1 MMPSSQVSYPHSIDA
16 EKGLLCSLA
25 VHPNLFDEAAPLE
38 PDLFYI
44 PAHRIIFQHL
54 LDCYQDDGT
63 TDFVIVK
70 DSFRLTELG
79 EIGGV
84 QSLSE
89 IYGFVPTSGNW
100 RFYLE
105 QMIDHYQRRVTLQA
119 ISVLAQRCMDVHTDC
134 VIPIRDVCEK
144 ALVAIA
150 LAHSRGNEELFNDL
164 VRDASKACKQRRSNP
179 GTFIEISG
187 IRTLDLALGGV
198 LPGEQVVI
206 GAETSYGKTA
216 LALQIAAHI
225 ALGKQ
230 QKKVAIF
237 SMEMS
242 KQALAERVISA
253 QSGVRLRA
261 IRSGEVT
268 AEEDQKIGRFVS
280 SIPGGRTIAV
290 EDAYNLDINGIVSR
304 CRKLKATGE
313 LDMVIVDYLQLV
325 SPAITR
331 DSSRQR
337 EVADISRRLKVLAG
351 ELNVVVVA
359 LSQLNEEG
367 KLRESRAIGQDAD
380 IVLIIKDAKDSDD
393 AFQREIVIL
402 KARNGPRG
410 EKVLVDFYGEYAS
423 FSVDGN

>member
-1 MMPSSQVSYPHSIDA
+1 MISAPHSIDA
-16 EKGLLCSLA
+16 EKGLLSSLA
-25 VHPNLFDEAAPLE
+25 MHPHLFDEAAPLE
-38 PDLFYI
+38 TNLFYI

-54 LDCYQDDGT
+54 LDTYQDDGT
-63 TDFVIVK
+63 TDFIIVR
-70 DSFRLTELG
+70 DSLRLTELG

-84 QSLSE
+84 QYLAE
-89 IYGFVPTSGNW
+89 VYGFVPTSANW

-105 QMIDHYQRRVTLQA
+105 QMIDYYQRRITLQA

-134 VIPIRDVCEK
+134 AIPIRDVCEK
-144 ALVAIA
+144 ALVSIA

-164 VRDASKACKQRRSNP
+164 VRDASTAARRRKNSP

-187 IRTLDLALGGV
+187 LRTLDLALGGV

-216 LALQIAAHI
+216 LALQIAAHV

-261 IRSGEVT
+261 IRSGEVS
-268 AEEDQKIGRFVS
+268 EDENQKIDRFVTS
-280 SIPGGRTIAV
+280 VPGGRTIAV

-304 CRKLKATGE
+304 CRKLKATGQ

-351 ELNVVVVA
+351 ELDVVVVA
-359 LSQLNEEG
+359 LSQLNDEG

-380 IVLIIKDAKDSDD
+380 IVLIIKDAKDSED

-423 FSVDGN
+423 FSANAS

>member
-1 MMPSSQVSYPHSIDA
+1 MNEQASFPHSFDS

-25 VHPNLFDEAAPLE
+25 MHPALFDEAAPLD
-38 PDLFYI
+38 PALFYI
-44 PAHRIIFQHL
+44 PAHRMIFQHL
-54 LDCYQDDGT
+54 LDTYQDDGT
-63 TDFVIVK
+63 TDFIIVR
-70 DSFRLTELG
+70 DSFRLTEIA
-79 EIGGV
+79 EIGGL
-84 QSLSE
+84 QYLSE
-89 IYGFVPTSGNW
+89 VYGFVPTAANW

-105 QMIDHYQRRVTLQA
+105 QMIDTYERRVTIQA
-119 ISVLAQRCMDVHTDC
+119 ANLLVQRCFDVHSEC
-134 VIPIRDVCEK
+134 SIPIRDLCEK

-150 LAHSRGNEELFNDL
+150 LSHNRSNEEYFNDL
-164 VRDASKACKQRRSNP
+164 VRNAIAEVSHRRSSP

-187 IRTLDLALGGV
+187 IRALDLAMGGV

-216 LALQIAAHI
+216 LALQIAAHVS
-225 ALGKQ
+225 LGKQ

-242 KQALAERVISA
+242 KQALAERMMSA

-261 IRSGEVT
+261 VRTGELS
-268 AEEDQKIGRFVS
+268 EEENKKIDQFAS
-280 SIPGGRTIAV
+280 SVPGGRTIDV
-290 EDAYNLDINGIVSR
+290 EDAYNLDIAGIISR

-351 ELNVVVVA
+351 ELGVVVVA
-359 LSQLNEEG
+359 LSQLNDEG

-380 IVLIIKDAKDSDD
+380 FVLIIKDAKDSED
-393 AFQREIVIL
+393 AFHREILIL

-410 EKVLVDFYGEYAS
+410 EKVLVDFYGDYAS
-423 FSVDGN
+423 FSSKAN